1 MLFKYLVQSVMVYG
15 VEIWGW
21 EEKKE
26 LEKVMIDYI
35 RWVYSLN
42 FCTPRYVI
50 TRELDLD
57 RQGIEWSIRAMRYE
71 ARIKEM
77 KKEALAKKCWE
88 EKSSMKI
95 KELYSMERE
104 MFYNKN
110 GWSLIAKENFLLESS
125 KNLSISMEGE
135 IKLRSK
141 DTQRQMEEG
150 KIREAKY
157 NKRYRKIKTK
167 GRLPKYLGKVNLK
180 NEKVK
185 KKVKAL
191 IRLRCGNMEEGNK
204 YLLEKE
210 MRKCVF
216 CETEQDRIEHFVK
229 ECKETKNWFIK
240 V

>member
-1 MLFKYLVQSVMVYG
+1 MDAIQIFGTKCDG
-15 VEIWGW
+15 VWGGDMGLGG
-21 EEKKE
+21 EKRAREGNDRLYKMGIQ
-26 LEKVMIDYI
+26 LD
-35 RWVYSLN
+35 

-71 ARIKEM
+71 ARIREM
-77 KKEALAKKCWE
+77 KKEALAKKYWE
-88 EKSSMKI
+88 EKRSMKI

-125 KNLSISMEGE
+125 KNLSISMERK

-141 DTQRQMEEG
+141 NTQKQMEEG

-167 GRLPKYLGKVNLK
+167 GRLPKYLGKASLK

-185 KKVKAL
+185 KKAL

-204 YLLEKE
+204 Y
-210 MRKCVF
+210 
-216 CETEQDRIEHFVK
+216 
-229 ECKETKNWFIK
+229 
-240 V
+240 